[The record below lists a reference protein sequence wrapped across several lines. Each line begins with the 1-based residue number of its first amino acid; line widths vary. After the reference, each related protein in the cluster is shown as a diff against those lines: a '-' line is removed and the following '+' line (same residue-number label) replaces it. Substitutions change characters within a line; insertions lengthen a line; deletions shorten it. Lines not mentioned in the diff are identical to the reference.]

1 MHTHD
6 HHLPRRPRPARASR
20 AARRRTA
27 WRRARLQAAGEAI
40 ATAAAALA
48 LDAAVRATTSPGLD
62 AGALA
67 VTWSVVVLAH
77 YATRQ
82 R

>member
-1 MHTHD
+1 MHTND
-6 HHLPRRPRPARASR
+6 HLPRRPRPERSSR
-20 AARRRTA
+20 AARRRAA
-27 WRRARLQAAGEAI
+27 WRRSRLQAAYGAI

-48 LDAAVRATTSPGLD
+48 LDAAVRATTSPDADPGGL
-62 AGALA
+62 ALA
-67 VTWSVVVLAH
+67 WSAVVLAH